1 MRIEPADVG
10 DATILADLWVDLTDE
25 QKAFGTHIRAEENRS
40 RIRED
45 IVRRTITGEVLVARG
60 DVEGSGN
67 VAGFVSFGLETKRY
81 DHDVQRGV
89 VYNLYV
95 RPEYRNDGLGRK
107 LLTEAERTLAEE
119 GVDLV
124 SLQAMADNEAA
135 RRFYER
141 QGYRPHRVEL
151 EKPLDGVRDGSAPT
165 DSEDCTSGNSD
176 DLPPPDRD
184 EDPSDRS
191 SSTAD
196 DAGEN

>member
-10 DATILADLWVDLTDE
+10 DADILADLWVDLTDE
-25 QKAFGTHIRAEENRS
+25 QKAFSTHIQAEANRS

-45 IVRRTITGEVLVARG
+45 LVRRIITGEVLVARG
-60 DVEGSGN
+60 DVDGSGN

-95 RPEYRNDGLGRK
+95 RPEYRNEGVGRE
-107 LLTEAERTLAEE
+107 LLTEAERRLAEN

-124 SLQAMADNEAA
+124 SLQAMAENDAA

-141 QGYRPHRVEL
+141 LGYQPHRVEL
-151 EKPLDGVRDGSAPT
+151 EKRIDDDRAEPTPEDESVETGTDPGDSSDASAESTEHGDG
-165 DSEDCTSGNSD
+165 
-176 DLPPPDRD
+176 
-184 EDPSDRS
+184 
-191 SSTAD
+191 
-196 DAGEN
+196 

>member
-10 DATILADLWVDLTDE
+10 DADILADLWVDLTDE
-25 QKAFGTHIRAEENRS
+25 QKAFSTHIQAEANRS

-45 IVRRTITGEVLVARG
+45 LVRRIITGEVLVARG
-60 DVEGSGN
+60 DVDGSGN

-95 RPEYRNDGLGRK
+95 RPEYRNEGVGRE
-107 LLTEAERTLAEE
+107 LLTEAERRLAEN

-124 SLQAMADNEAA
+124 SLQAMAENDAA

-141 QGYRPHRVEL
+141 LGYQPHRVEL
-151 EKPLDGVRDGSAPT
+151 EKPIDDDRAEPTPEDESVETGTDPGGDSSDAPSAESTEHGDG
-165 DSEDCTSGNSD
+165 
-176 DLPPPDRD
+176 
-184 EDPSDRS
+184 
-191 SSTAD
+191 
-196 DAGEN
+196 

>member
-1 MRIEPADVG
+1 MRIESADVG
-10 DATILADLWVDLTDE
+10 DADILADLWVDLTDE
-25 QKAFGTHIRAEENRS
+25 QQVFGTHIRAEDNRS

-45 IVRRTITGEVLVARG
+45 LVRRIITGEVLVARG

-81 DHDVQRGV
+81 EHDVQRGV

-95 RPEYRNDGLGRK
+95 RPGHRNEGVGRE
-107 LLTEAERTLAEE
+107 LLAEAERTLAEQ

-141 QGYRPHRVEL
+141 HGYRAHRVEL
-151 EKPLDGVRDGSAPT
+151 EKRLDEGRGASAGGA
-165 DSEDCTSGNSD
+165 DDHASEDSSATTTGDPDQESG
-176 DLPPPDRD
+176 
-184 EDPSDRS
+184 DPSS
-191 SSTAD
+191 MATED
-196 DAGEN
+196 DDGD